1 MGMAKEIKRAEDS
14 QKNEMGQGNP
24 KQHKYKLNDSAGLLE
39 LSKGKSYSK
48 PKRGLAS
55 ISQIIAWQEHQD
67 GMTEVLN
74 DL

>member
-1 MGMAKEIKRAEDS
+1 MKNWNGLEMPKEIKRAEDS

-55 ISQIIAWQEHQD
+55 ISQIIAW
-67 GMTEVLN
+67 
-74 DL
+74 